1 MTGKIRIKTLVKFFA
16 LYNLARD
23 RNRRLTYR
31 EVMQEIHCCKSNAYN
46 YINALDLLFSTQ
58 IDTVPC
64 TEQVIGTDQE
74 MELDQ

>member
-1 MTGKIRIKTLVKFFA
+1 
-16 LYNLARD
+16 
-23 RNRRLTYR
+23 
-31 EVMQEIHCCKSNAYN
+31 MQEIGCCKSNAYN